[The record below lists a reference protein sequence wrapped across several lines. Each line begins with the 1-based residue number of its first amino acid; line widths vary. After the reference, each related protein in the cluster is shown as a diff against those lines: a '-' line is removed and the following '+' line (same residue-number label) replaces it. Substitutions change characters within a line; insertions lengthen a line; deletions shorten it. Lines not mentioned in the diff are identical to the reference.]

1 MGFPRNA
8 ARRGL
13 LASGNPSGATL
24 ASTPAETE
32 AVIDWLIAHGEDHDY
47 DAPLP
52 GDSADAG
59 AAAGAATK
67 HDDSS
72 VAGAATKHSDVGG
85 AATKRADDEEKEKDG
100 AAAAHDISAEM
111 DDGTTGVAQR
121 DDVREIDDAVNARFD
136 CVTGWHDGARM
147 YIFYDSSQA
156 YPEYLVQ
163 YHD

>member
-1 MGFPRNA
+1 
-8 ARRGL
+8 
-13 LASGNPSGATL
+13 
-24 ASTPAETE
+24 
-32 AVIDWLIAHGEDHDY
+32 
-47 DAPLP
+47 
-52 GDSADAG
+52 
-59 AAAGAATK
+59 
-67 HDDSS
+67 
-72 VAGAATKHSDVGG
+72 
-85 AATKRADDEEKEKDG
+85 
-100 AAAAHDISAEM
+100 M